1 MSSPRITTSC
11 TKYTEKGI
19 TDNGGKLQCLRV
31 FLQEP
36 QAVPESELPLT
47 LPETDNFKPSGSP
60 ESPLANI
67 SDWVTFTDPQT
78 GALLK

>member
-1 MSSPRITTSC
+1 MF
-11 TKYTEKGI
+11 
-19 TDNGGKLQCLRV
+19 TDNGRKLQCLRV

-67 SDWVTFTDPQT
+67 SDWVTFTDLQT

>member
-1 MSSPRITTSC
+1 MFTGN
-11 TKYTEKGI
+11 E
-19 TDNGGKLQCLRV
+19 GKLQCLRV

-67 SDWVTFTDPQT
+67 SEWVTFTDPQT
-78 GALLK
+78 GSSLTLLIMRA